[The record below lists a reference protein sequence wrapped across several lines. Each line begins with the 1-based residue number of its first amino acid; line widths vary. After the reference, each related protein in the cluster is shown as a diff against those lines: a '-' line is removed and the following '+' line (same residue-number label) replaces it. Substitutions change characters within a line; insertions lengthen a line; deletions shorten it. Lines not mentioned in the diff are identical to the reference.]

1 MRISLFTLI
10 FLFLLNL
17 TEHVSA
23 QPWDLNGNTTAGDF
37 IGTTNNQPFPIYTFN
52 QERMRVNGNGNVGIG
67 TTSPNSILQL
77 DRNGNVQVTTRYT
90 NSSTGNTLF
99 DGFEVGINSTGVGI
113 LDQHSF
119 APIEIYT
126 GNALRATFTS
136 VGSGSGTNTFGAPGA
151 GGAPSTEG
159 EGLRIHDPNNFGGD
173 LDLWTSAANQ
183 THIVWGPNGRIQ
195 GINDRLEIQG
205 DFDNGLWLNT
215 TDATGGRIIF
225 NHLGTEHARVGI
237 GMAAGFWRIGA
248 NSLNID
254 AARRLEVVDGTDPQL
269 RLSQT
274 SGTNFTDF
282 RTNNNGNTVIN
293 NTGGET
299 GINMGAANPTHG
311 LDLGLGDM
319 NVVTSSRGY
328 MIDDWYVLWHNADA
342 SNIYV
347 GVQAGINDGANSNT
361 MVGAQAGQ
369 FNTTGDENTF
379 LGFRAGYV
387 NTTGRQNTLL
397 GVGAGTNNTTGFLNT
412 FVGERAG
419 LSNTTAASNT
429 FVGGASGQFTNT
441 GSNNTFIGLQ
451 TAPTNTTGNHNTV
464 VGSHADVG
472 ANNLTN
478 ATAIGAEA
486 FVTQPN
492 CMVLGAISG
501 QNGAPADTK
510 VGIGTTAPA
519 TRLEVNNI
527 ANGSGLRLTQLTT
540 ADAPVANPGTGV
552 LAVNASGDVIYV
564 TDNAGGTVGACATGA
579 TNRITKWCNGTDI
592 TNSIIYD
599 NGTNVGIRSTSS
611 LTNPQAKLHV
621 INDGGFIASVG
632 GYMDANAVGTTIIN
646 MGSLCTAENAPA
658 INVGVAGI
666 ATYPSNFPS
675 PAIILDP
682 SNPSTSPTF
691 TNLPYNAGVVGKGQG
706 SLFNYGGVFEGNS
719 CGGFGFS
726 YGIYAT
732 AKWQL
737 TPLTACAPGPA
748 GYFNGDLV
756 VTGTPHVISDAKFKD
771 SVQAVSGAIAII
783 SQLQP
788 KSFVY
793 KTDSFPYMGM
803 PLGNHYGFIAQQ
815 VDTVLPSLV
824 GDFMQPPV
832 LDTGGIILQDTMS
845 FEALNYEGLIPL
857 AIAGIQ
863 EQQAIIDSLKD
874 EQVTADPEAVGD
886 TNRLVKWSFTDR
898 ELTNSL
904 VYDDG
909 NRVGIPAVKQGSYL
923 NVENT
928 GTDTVAVNATST
940 NPNTTA
946 VVNAV
951 YTVDSGES
959 NVVAVRGYSKYLFE
973 PGQHDGIG
981 GAFEGGK
988 WGAYS
993 LASGANNQSIGL
1005 VGESKNA
1012 TNRNYGVMG
1021 VSRSITSADNFG
1033 VQGIADSSEEANGGV
1048 IGVAEYVNATSV
1060 NIGLS
1065 GFAAGSGNENIAGEF
1080 EAWDTTGVNYGIF
1093 AYANGTA
1100 PNAYAGYFDGD
1111 VHATGTITWTS
1122 DANLKENVKNV
1133 DADATLAKI
1142 MRLQPKTY
1150 TFRAKDYPYLSL
1162 PNGNQY
1168 GLLAQ
1173 EVQQVFPELVTDVTQ
1188 PERRD
1193 RNGNV
1198 VSPKLEYKG
1207 LNYAGLIPILVGAVK
1222 QQQTKIDSLS
1232 EVITNRLDAL
1242 EARLNGCCGTGS
1254 ANKTADENAATPHQ
1268 LTVELSS
1275 TQVVILEQ
1283 NVPNPFAEQTSIS
1296 YFIPENITN
1305 AQMVFTDI
1313 LGNNIKQVEV
1323 KSGYGTVT
1331 VFASNLTSGQY
1342 SYSLVIDGKVVE
1354 TKRMVKTK

>member
-1 MRISLFTLI
+1 MNPLKFTTLI
-10 FLFLLNL
+10 FGLWFAAFGLN
-17 TEHVSA
+17 A
-23 QPWDLNGNTTAGDF
+23 QNTFPTA
-37 IGTTNNQPFPIYTFN
+37 
-52 QERMRVNGNGNVGIG
+52 VNTPVGIG
-67 TTSPNSILQL
+67 TVTPTERLQVVGGHIDLNSDDRAYMINRQPVLWYNQDPTNIYVGVQAGNSTSSGVDNTFIGNLTGNSNTIGNQNTFVGHSGGFNNTSGDNNAFLGESSGFNNTQGFQNTFIGHQAGQNNTTGDNNICIGNLADVNGVNQNNSAAIGTFSLADCSDCMILGSVANVNLASNNTRAGIGTNNPNANAVLHL
-77 DRNGNVQVTTRYT
+77 NRNTNVDVVTRYT
-90 NSSTGNTLF
+90 NPNTAISIWN
-99 DGFEVGINSTGVGI
+99 GFEVGVDAAGMGV
-113 LDQHSF
+113 LRH
-119 APIEIYT
+119 ATRPIEFT
-126 GNALRATFTS
+126 TRANDLRVTFTS
-136 VGSGSGTNTFGAPGA
+136 WDGSAHTFGSATGPGP
-151 GGAPSTEG
+151 GTDG
-159 EGLRIHDPNNFGGD
+159 EGIRIHDRNNLGGD
-173 LDLWTSAANQ
+173 LDLWTSTANQ

-195 GINDRLEIQG
+195 GINDRFEIQG
-205 DFDNGLWLNT
+205 DFTDGLWFNNDNVNGGT
-215 TDATGGRIIF
+215 FFNHQGVEHGRI
-225 NHLGTEHARVGI
+225 GTNE
-237 GMAAGFWRIGA
+237 FWRIGA
-248 NSLNID
+248 NAGGVN
-254 AARRLEVVDGTDPQL
+254 AATRLEVVDATAPQL

-274 SGTNFTDF
+274 SGISFTEF
-282 RTNNNGNTVIN
+282 QT
-293 NTGGET
+293 
-299 GINMGAANPTHG
+299 
-311 LDLGLGDM
+311 
-319 NVVTSSRGY
+319 
-328 MIDDWYVLWHNADA
+328 
-342 SNIYV
+342 
-347 GVQAGINDGANSNT
+347 
-361 MVGAQAGQ
+361 
-369 FNTTGDENTF
+369 
-379 LGFRAGYV
+379 
-387 NTTGRQNTLL
+387 
-397 GVGAGTNNTTGFLNT
+397 
-412 FVGERAG
+412 
-419 LSNTTAASNT
+419 
-429 FVGGASGQFTNT
+429 TNT
-441 GSNNTFIGLQ
+441 GNLLIGSTGGRVGINFTSATSPAPQQTLDVNGTAAIRTVAQNNSGTQLLVW
-451 TAPTNTTGNHNTV
+451 NSTGN
-464 VGSHADVG
+464 GLIQYRDVSS
-472 ANNLTN
+472 
-478 ATAIGAEA
+478 
-486 FVTQPN
+486 
-492 CMVLGAISG
+492 LG
-501 QNGAPADTK
+501 
-510 VGIGTTAPA
+510 
-519 TRLEVNNI
+519 L
-527 ANGSGLRLTQLTT
+527 
-540 ADAPVANPGTGV
+540 
-552 LAVNASGDVIYV
+552 
-564 TDNAGGTVGACATGA
+564 GTVGACATGT
-579 TNRITKWCNGTDI
+579 TNRLTKWCNGTDV

-874 EQVTADPEAVGD
+874 EQVTAEPEAVGD

-988 WGAYS
+988 WGVYS

-1305 AQMVFTDI
+1305 AQLVFTDI